1 MRYQTLFIVVV
12 IVLTAAS
19 AMRTQATGSLSKCT
33 PITAQ
38 NAAQVHELK
47 QLGTEFYTG
56 AFWSPDGNTFIS
68 TTKSGTSLYPF
79 DREKGLGAAHFLPG
93 LIFAAYSPNGTWM
106 AFHQAVDYEESVV
119 VIDARTFQ
127 TLRTFAPAYGRVIF
141 SLDSKLIATGGSGDN
156 EASVIKLWVV
166 STGAEV
172 ITVVNIDADLL
183 HLAFSSDGKYLAAGG
198 YKLHVGIGK
207 PTPGYIRVWNAT
219 NGDVVWTSTPEQPI
233 DAIGFEADT
242 NRMNFVEDKSGW
254 VYGWLPGQVNAVRRF
269 QITTDRGTFIAA
281 RFGPEATRLAVT
293 NGTGVD
299 VWNVRTGARLASLKT
314 RSFNAWGIEFSGDT
328 QFLVINYLDSLSI
341 WSLTDFKNILTLAP
355 DHPLGMFVFEKSGDT
370 LLTAGYP
377 VERWDL
383 KTGKATPLSSDYWAK
398 KDLQTADFALDPKG
412 ETVAYM
418 GFPGGTSDVVLGLY
432 NLQSKTDTILMTSFS
447 GRLDPT
453 PIPPV
458 YSPDG
463 RLIASFGWDS
473 GSGNKVRLWDLQ
485 QQKELPEIP
494 YQHPL
499 QMIFTAPTTLVF
511 LDFETH
517 DLVVWD
523 TTKMAQVK
531 RFFTGGNRVAFDP
544 VHHILAVGWWD
555 GSVVTLIYT
564 TTFMPIR
571 DMNASGI
578 PLAFSPDGN
587 LVLVHKLGSNDVIVW
602 DVSANKPLVTLPL
615 PRDARVQGAFSPA
628 GDLIATSQEDGTIR
642 LWGC

>member
-1 MRYQTLFIVVV
+1 
-12 IVLTAAS
+12 
-19 AMRTQATGSLSKCT
+19 
-33 PITAQ
+33 
-38 NAAQVHELK
+38 
-47 QLGTEFYTG
+47 
-56 AFWSPDGNTFIS
+56 
-68 TTKSGTSLYPF
+68 
-79 DREKGLGAAHFLPG
+79 
-93 LIFAAYSPNGTWM
+93 
-106 AFHQAVDYEESVV
+106 
-119 VIDARTFQ
+119 
-127 TLRTFAPAYGRVIF
+127 
-141 SLDSKLIATGGSGDN
+141 
-156 EASVIKLWVV
+156 
-166 STGAEV
+166 
-172 ITVVNIDADLL
+172 
-183 HLAFSSDGKYLAAGG
+183 
-198 YKLHVGIGK
+198 
-207 PTPGYIRVWNAT
+207 
-219 NGDVVWTSTPEQPI
+219 
-233 DAIGFEADT
+233 
-242 NRMNFVEDKSGW
+242 
-254 VYGWLPGQVNAVRRF
+254 
-269 QITTDRGTFIAA
+269 
-281 RFGPEATRLAVT
+281 
-293 NGTGVD
+293 
-299 VWNVRTGARLASLKT
+299 
-314 RSFNAWGIEFSGDT
+314 
-328 QFLVINYLDSLSI
+328 
-341 WSLTDFKNILTLAP
+341 
-355 DHPLGMFVFEKSGDT
+355 LGMFVFEKSGDT

-383 KTGKATPLSSDYWAK
+383 KTGKATPLSSDYWEK
-398 KDLQTADFALDPKG
+398 KDLQTANLALDPKG